1 MLGTDKS
8 EFLAVYGRRRV
19 GKSFL
24 VDEVY
29 KSAIAFRTV
38 GVFIKSE
45 ELTEESYRRHI
56 EKVASVQKGWKSLQR
71 SPQFFTWAGIT
82 FELVAMVHQRQL
94 ANALRLGTISACYS
108 WKGTSTAGT
117 GAQIDMVLEW
127 KGERT
132 DYLFEIKFSE
142 STYAIDADYEQNLR
156 NKIDAFLHSKKHNPI
171 HSINLVFL
179 TTFGLSQGI
188 HNAPID
194 TSLTMDVLF
203 KQ

>member
-1 MLGTDKS
+1 ML
-8 EFLAVYGRRRV
+8 ENL
-19 GKSFL
+19 
-24 VDEVY
+24 
-29 KSAIAFRTV
+29 
-38 GVFIKSE
+38 
-45 ELTEESYRRHI
+45 EESDVIRTYTRYGGPQKETVYQLIDFFSLFYLRHI

-82 FELVAMVHQRQL
+82 FELVAMMHQRQL

-117 GAQIDMVLEW
+117 GAQIDMVIEW

-142 STYAIDADYEQNLR
+142 STYAIDADNEQNLR

-203 KQ
+203 KE